1 MRKATYW
8 LIIIAAILGGMLNF
22 SQPLKVAAETSSNN
36 RNSTVKLA
44 DYAGFIREA
53 TPREDGIRH
62 VDTPAMIQKL
72 KELNVNTYYYLV
84 WYERTDWDDLK
95 NEFLPAAKKAGIN
108 VIVYLV
114 PPSESTGSRKSYPY
128 TTDYVAWAKA
138 IAELSVQ
145 YPNLI
150 GWSIDDFNFDLNTY
164 TPEYMAHMKSAS
176 KTINPKLRFIPSFM
190 PVMYTPALTDDFLRT
205 RGEYIDGVIV
215 AYRDDPY
222 RNTSIWST
230 EQAQIDATYNLL
242 KQYNL
247 PLVWMVYTSYLTSTP
262 ASPSVEYVRKTVQIA
277 VDNLR
282 KGKLS
287 GVITYE
293 LMKKFAPEPDDH
305 KAFSGNGYMSLF
317 VPAGVRTKP
326 GDSVS
331 ATQIIHPDGSGNYS
345 LSFRTM
351 AEGPKLAGYHIKQV
365 LVDDQVVWE
374 QDIAQ
379 NTNNGKWE
387 AVTLDLTPYLVGK
400 TSANLTLRLYEKNGV
415 TNFWDNVGFD
425 ALQAHGFTIVNRDF
439 EKKSGWNIS
448 STYHGLIGEI
458 LIYDLNRQKKVFK
471 VVEAAYVSYALY
483 DEIYRSDINDGI
495 KHSLLVKTNR
505 AIDAYF
511 AEQNQ
516 TAIQELHALSNEI
529 RAHSGK
535 QIPQK
540 TAEIWNNKIEQLVQ
554 LYRMKLSGSGGNEN
568 ENG

>member
-8 LIIIAAILGGMLNF
+8 LFIIAVVLGGMLNF
-22 SQPLKVAAETSSNN
+22 SHPLKVAAETSSDSS
-36 RNSTVKLA
+36 NSTIKLA
-44 DYAGFIREA
+44 DYSGFIREA
-53 TPREDGIRH
+53 TPRADGIRH
-62 VDTPAMIQKL
+62 VDTPAMIEKL

-84 WYERTDWDDLK
+84 WYEPTDWDDLK
-95 NEFLPAAKKAGIN
+95 NEFLPAAKNAGIN
-108 VIVYLV
+108 VVVYLV

-128 TTDYVAWAKA
+128 ITDYVAWAKA

-150 GWSIDDFNFDLNTY
+150 GWAIDDFNHDLNTF
-164 TPEYMAHMKSAS
+164 TPEYMAQMKAAS
-176 KTINPKLRFIPSFM
+176 KMVNPNLRFM
-190 PVMYTPALTDDFLRT
+190 PVVYTPALTDDFLRT
-205 RGEYIDGVIV
+205 RGEHIDGVIV
-215 AYRDDPY
+215 PYRDDPY

-230 EQAQIDATYNLL
+230 EQEQIDATYNLL
-242 KQYNL
+242 KKYNL
-247 PLVWMVYTSYLTSTP
+247 PLVWMVYTSYMTSTP
-262 ASPSVEYVRKTVQIA
+262 ANPSVEYVRKTVQIA

-282 KGKLS
+282 QGKLA

-293 LMKKFAPEPDDH
+293 LEKDFVPETADH
-305 KAFSGNGYMSLF
+305 KAFSGNGYMSFF
-317 VPAGVRTKP
+317 VPAGVRTNP

-365 LVDDQVVWE
+365 LINDQVIWE

-379 NTNNGKWE
+379 NAISGQWE

-400 TSANLTLRLYEKNGV
+400 ESANLTLRLYEKNGV

-425 ALQAHGFTIVNRDF
+425 ALQAHGFKIGNVDF
-439 EKKSGWNIS
+439 EEKSGWHIS

-458 LIYDLNRQKKVFK
+458 LTYDPNRREKVFK
-471 VVEAAYVSYALY
+471 AVEAAYVSYALY
-483 DEIYRSDINDGI
+483 DGIERSDIDEGI
-495 KHSLLVKTNR
+495 KHSLLVKVNR

-516 TAIQELHALSNEI
+516 KAIHALHALSNEI
-529 RAHSGK
+529 SAQTGK
-535 QIPQK
+535 HIPQN
-540 TAEIWNNKIEQLVQ
+540 TAEIWNAKIERLVQ
-554 LYRMKLSGSGGNEN
+554 LYQLELK
-568 ENG
+568 